1 MIGASVACVM
11 FPISVFA
18 NEAGYSEAGRAGV
31 PISWMSGEFNR
42 QWGLAAINAQDAYAA
57 GFNGQGVTIGVF
69 DEKTFFHPEF
79 AGKINIISDY
89 LPYDFD
95 EDESDEDFDD
105 NDYDDEEEVGGNIS
119 FGSHGTHVAGIAA
132 AHRDGVGMHGVA
144 FGASLISGSMPG
156 EHNQLEYMAQSPAR
170 VINNSWGDTPEIE
183 YDEYGDEIELDNGT
197 YKYEQVSFSSILEGL
212 LPLKDDIDTRSRS
225 PIPRVNGGEEARVAN
240 YAGMLR
246 LARSGKLIVFAAGNS
261 NNYNIPMSDESIPYL
276 FPEVLG
282 NYLTVTNLG
291 RDDDLSTSST
301 RCAQTASYCVS
312 APGGKRFTARLG
324 TLFR

>member
-1 MIGASVACVM
+1 M
-11 FPISVFA
+11 FPVSAFA
-18 NEAGYSEAGRAGV
+18 NEAGYSEVGRTGV

-42 QWGLAAINAQDAYAA
+42 QWGLAAINVQNAYA
-57 GFNGQGVTIGVF
+57 GGYNGQGVTIGVF

-95 EDESDEDFDD
+95 KDESDEDFDD
-105 NDYDDEEEVGGNIS
+105 YDDEEDAGVNIS

-156 EHNQLEYMAQSPAR
+156 EHSQLEYMAQSPAR
-170 VINNSWGDTPEIE
+170 VINNSWGDSPKIE

-197 YKYEQVSFSSILEGL
+197 SKYKQVAFSSILEGL
-212 LPLKDDIDTRSRS
+212 QPLKDDIDTRSRS
-225 PIPRVNGGEEARVAN
+225 PIPWVNGGEEVSVAN

-246 LARSGKLIVFAAGNS
+246 LARNGKLIVFAAGNS
-261 NNYNIPMSDESIPYL
+261 NNYNIPVSDEGMPTLL
-276 FPEVLG
+276 FISLMK
-282 NYLTVTNLG
+282 NCSL
-291 RDDDLSTSST
+291 
-301 RCAQTASYCVS
+301 
-312 APGGKRFTARLG
+312 
-324 TLFR
+324 